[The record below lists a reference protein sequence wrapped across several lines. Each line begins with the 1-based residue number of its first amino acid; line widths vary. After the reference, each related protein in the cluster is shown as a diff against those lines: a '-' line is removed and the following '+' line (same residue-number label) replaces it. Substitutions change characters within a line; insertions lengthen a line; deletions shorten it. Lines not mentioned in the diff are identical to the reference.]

1 MRLGVLRVGESVF
14 KKIEKKVSVE
24 CMYMW
29 GCVRCMCVCVG
40 VLGGCIWGYLVC
52 VYVTG
57 VWGYVWVVYLYLC
70 VWACVF
76 MRVCVCVLDVVCL
89 CVCVCVFWMWY
100 VCVCVYMWNTSC
112 WVIVHQAYSWGHLV
126 PLKVPYDQAKESRNT

>member
-1 MRLGVLRVGESVF
+1 MRLDVLRVGESVF

-57 VWGYVWVVYLYLC
+57 VWGYVWVMYLYLC

-76 MRVCVCVLDVVCL
+76 MHVCVCVLDVVCL
-89 CVCVCVFWMWY
+89 CVCV
-100 VCVCVYMWNTSC
+100 YMWNTSC
-112 WVIVHQAYSWGHLV
+112 WVIVYQAYSWGHLV